1 MHSEQQIQTKIKTW
15 LENNGAYVVKVIQAS
30 KAGVPDL
37 LVCYKGHF
45 IGIEV
50 KRPSTKNNVSKLQK
64 HNLNL
69 IQAAEGKTIVAWD
82 LDMVIDFFKE
92 LG

>member
-37 LVCYKGHF
+37 LVCYKGMF

-50 KRPSTKNNVSKLQK
+50 KRPSTRSNVAKLQK

-69 IQAAEGKTIVAWD
+69 IQASEGKTIVAWD
-82 LDMVIDFFKE
+82 LDMIIDFFRE
-92 LG
+92 LE